1 MSLQVWSFI
10 IILFAATLMI
20 VLEKLFPYTKGQKVF
35 REGFFNDMVL
45 YTIVQSYV
53 LGLIIFGF
61 LNWIKT
67 NTELYRYSILDSLP
81 VWLQVLLLV
90 VTHDFYIYW
99 FHRWQHNNK
108 VLWRI
113 HEAHHSPRSVDWLSG
128 SRSHSL
134 EILINQT
141 VEFAPIILLGASP
154 EVAIYK
160 GMISAVWGMFIHSNI
175 DVRLGKLQYFI
186 NGPEMHRWHHSDE
199 GGKEYQNNYST
210 KFAVWDWIFGTAFFP
225 DPQKRKPMLY
235 GLRDTPDYPLS
246 VEGPVDA
253 KRLSS
258 YAEVI
263 WHDTVSYL
271 KQHIFAFRKFSKK

>member
-1 MSLQVWSFI
+1 MSLQEWSFVI
-10 IILFAATLMI
+10 IVSFAALM
-20 VLEKLFPYTKGQKVF
+20 VMLEKLFPYTKGQKIF

-61 LNWIKT
+61 LNYIKSNT
-67 NTELYRYSILDSLP
+67 NLYNYSLLDSWP
-81 VWLQVLLLV
+81 VWVQVVALV
-90 VTHDFYIYW
+90 VVHDFYIYW

-160 GMISAVWGMFIHSNI
+160 GMISAMWGMFIHSNI

-199 GGKEYQNNYST
+199 GGREYQNNYST
-210 KFAVWDWIFGTAFFP
+210 KFAIWDWIFGTAFFP
-225 DPQKRKPMLY
+225 DPKDRKPQLY
-235 GLRDTPDYPLS
+235 GLRDTPDFPLS
-246 VEGPVDA
+246 VDGIEDP
-253 KRLSS
+253 RRFSS
-258 YAEVI
+258 YLKIA

-271 KQHIFAFRKFSKK
+271 RQHAFAFRKFKKS